1 MSKNSVIIKA
11 EEIRKKTGEEIL
23 KNIKDLKE
31 ELQKL
36 RFRKVTDEIEN
47 PRLMRF
53 IRKNIARLETISRE
67 RQMKE
72 AADAKKKVQPK

>member
-1 MSKNSVIIKA
+1 MIKT
-11 EEIRKKTGEEIL
+11 EEIRKKTDQEII

-53 IRKNIARLETISRE
+53 IRKDIARLETISRE
-67 RQMKE
+67 RKIKE
-72 AADAKKKVQPK
+72 TADTKVKTQPK